1 MQTLKN
7 AILLAAL
14 TASLYGVAARAQ
26 DSANQD
32 SAASTLVDELV
43 VTTTRS
49 QAPRLDN
56 PGNITTLDPDT
67 RLSNYP
73 ADLLNQAPG
82 INIHRGNGQ
91 EHLTAS
97 RSPVLV
103 GGAGAGSFLYLEDGI
118 SMRAPG
124 FANVNA
130 LMDAMPAHAGNIEIV
145 RGPGSAL
152 YGSNAVHGLINFISG
167 PITQNATRLNS
178 SAGSYGRYAL
188 TGQSSYID
196 DASAARFSISLTG
209 DEEGYRANSGFE
221 QQKMRLETQWRNGAT
236 DYHFSLAGMNLNQ
249 ETAGYVKTEDCASG
263 REAYEDQTCAKSNP
277 FPEAYRDAQAFRSFL
292 RMERTLDDGATLTV
306 TPYLRSNE
314 MEFLMHFLP
323 GQAVEE
329 NDHTSIGAQLSY
341 ARDTQRVSY
350 VVGLDGEMTTGAL
363 TEVQTQTATPSFQR
377 FNYLVGTHYDYEVDA
392 TTIAPYLHAVWHV
405 SENTDLTTGVR
416 AEFTEYD
423 YDNRTDDGLQGKL
436 FRPADRS
443 DDFSDVSPKL
453 ALVHRLSAARRIFAS
468 LTRAT
473 RAPQTTDLYRLR
485 DQDKSGPLEPDPA
498 DVDSETLD
506 SFEIGYR
513 AGSPTLSYEISLF
526 AMKKENYHFRD
537 GSDYYENDGETTHRG
552 IELELDWQI
561 SDALDLHSGVSW
573 ASHEYAFDR
582 TVTGGNALETITDGN
597 DIDSAPKTLGNT
609 TLRWQVGPRLRAA
622 AQWEHV
628 GSYFMDASNTQK
640 YDGHDLI
647 NLAINL
653 NIREGVS
660 VEGRVLNLFDEDY
673 AKRADVWF
681 GDKRYFPGE
690 PRRFMFAVKAAY

>member
-1 MQTLKN
+1 
-7 AILLAAL
+7 
-14 TASLYGVAARAQ
+14 
-26 DSANQD
+26 
-32 SAASTLVDELV
+32 
-43 VTTTRS
+43 
-49 QAPRLDN
+49 
-56 PGNITTLDPDT
+56 
-67 RLSNYP
+67 
-73 ADLLNQAPG
+73 
-82 INIHRGNGQ
+82 
-91 EHLTAS
+91 
-97 RSPVLV
+97 
-103 GGAGAGSFLYLEDGI
+103 
-118 SMRAPG
+118 MR
-124 FANVNA
+124 FT
-130 LMDAMPAHAGNIEIV
+130 E
-145 RGPGSAL
+145 
-152 YGSNAVHGLINFISG
+152 
-167 PITQNATRLNS
+167 NATRLNS

-188 TGQSSYID
+188 TGQSSYVD
-196 DASAARFSISLTG
+196 DASAARLSISLAG

-221 QQKMRLETQWRNGAT
+221 QQKMRIETQWRSGAT
-236 DYHFSLAGMNLNQ
+236 DFHFSLAGMNLNQ
-249 ETAGYVKTEDCASG
+249 ETAGYVKTEDCLSG
-263 REAYEDQTCAKSNP
+263 QEAYEDETCAKSNP
-277 FPEAYRDAQAFRSFL
+277 FPEAYRDARAFRSFL
-292 RMERTLDDGATLTV
+292 RMERTLSDGATLTV
-306 TPYLRSNE
+306 TPYLRSND

-329 NDHTSIGAQLSY
+329 NEHTSIGAQLSY
-341 ARDTQRVSY
+341 ARNSDRVSY
-350 VVGLDGEMTTGAL
+350 VVGLDSELTNGEL
-363 TEVQTQTATPSFQR
+363 TEVQTQTATPSFQT

-392 TTIAPYLHAVWHV
+392 TTIAPYVHAVWHL

-416 AEFTEYD
+416 AEYTEYD

-453 ALVHRLSAARRIFAS
+453 ALVHRLSEARRIFAS

-485 DQDKSGPLEPDPA
+485 DQDKTGPLEPDPA

-513 AGSPTLSYEISLF
+513 ASSPTLSYEISLF

-552 IELELDWQI
+552 VELELDWQI
-561 SDALDLHSGVSW
+561 SDALNLHSGVSW

-582 TVTGGNALETITDGN
+582 VVTGGNALETITDGN
-597 DIDSAPKTLGNT
+597 DIDSAPETLGSS
-609 TLRWQVGPRLRAA
+609 TLRWQATPRLSAA

-628 GSYFMDASNTQK
+628 GSYYMDASNTQK

-647 NLAINL
+647 NLALNL
-653 NIREGVS
+653 NVREGIS
-660 VEGRVLNLFDEDY
+660 LEGRVLNLFDEEY

>member
-1 MQTLKN
+1 MRTFKN
-7 AILLAAL
+7 SSMLCVFVLSLQPVSAVAQENN
-14 TASLYGVAARAQ
+14 ASEVL
-26 DSANQD
+26 
-32 SAASTLVDELV
+32 DELV
-43 VTTTRS
+43 VTTTRA

-91 EHLTAS
+91 EHLTAI

-130 LMDAMPAHAGNIEIV
+130 LMDAMPGHAQSIEIV

-167 PITQNATRLNS
+167 PITENGTRLNS

-188 TGQSSYID
+188 TGQSSYVD

-209 DEEGYRANSGFE
+209 DEEGYRADSGFE
-221 QQKMRLETQWRNGAT
+221 QQKMRIETQWRTGTT

-249 ETAGYVKTEDCASG
+249 ETAGYVKTEDCPSG
-263 REAYEDQTCAKSNP
+263 QEAYEDETCAKSNP

-292 RMERTLDDGATLTV
+292 RMERSLSDGATLTV
-306 TPYLRSNE
+306 TPYLRSND

-329 NDHTSIGAQLSY
+329 NEHTSIGAQISY
-341 ARDTQRVSY
+341 ARNSDRVSY
-350 VVGLDGEMTTGAL
+350 VVGLDSELTNGEL
-363 TEVQTQTATPSFQR
+363 TEVQTQTATPFFQT

-392 TTIAPYLHAVWHV
+392 TTFAPYVHAVWHL
-405 SENTDLTTGVR
+405 SEKTDLTTGVR
-416 AEFTEYD
+416 AEYTEYD

-453 ALVHRLSAARRIFAS
+453 ALVHRLSEARRIFAS

-485 DQDKSGPLEPDPA
+485 DADKTGPLEPDPA

-513 AGSPTLSYEISLF
+513 SSSSGLSYEISLF
-526 AMKKENYHFRD
+526 TMRKENYHFRD
-537 GSDYYENDGETTHRG
+537 GSDYYETDGETSHEG
-552 IELELDWQI
+552 VELELDWQI
-561 SDALDLHSGVSW
+561 NDALSLHSGVSW
-573 ASHEYAFDR
+573 AKHEYAFNRD
-582 TVTGGNALETITDGN
+582 VTGGNALETITDGN
-597 DIDSAPKTLGNT
+597 YIDSAPKTLGNS
-609 TLRWQVGPRLRAA
+609 TLRWQATPRLSAA

-628 GSYFMDASNTQK
+628 GSYYMDASNTQK

-647 NLAINL
+647 NLALNL
-653 NIREGVS
+653 NVREGVS
-660 VEGRVLNLFDEDY
+660 LEGRVLNLFDEDY